1 MPAGVYVHIPF
12 CVKKCNYCDFNSTD
26 KKNYLKKDYKKAL
39 IKEINAFDGETDADT
54 AFIGGG
60 TPTSLELSDL
70 TEIIETVNKKF
81 PYIREFT
88 VEVNPKTLDYDGF
101 SALFKSGANRIS
113 FGVQSANDD
122 ELKVLGRI
130 HTFEDFLKSH
140 DAAVKAGFEN
150 INFDLMFSLP
160 DQTKEKFKATLDKIL
175 PLSPTHLS
183 CYSLIIEE
191 GTPFYNMKLN
201 LPDEECDREIYE
213 YTVDRL
219 SDCGYRQYEISNFA
233 KVNKECRHNIKYWK
247 RENYYGFGAGACS
260 LCDDIRYQNPYNIE
274 DYIKGGEAAAEK
286 LSEKDIE
293 SEYIFLGL
301 RMTEGIDLSDYE
313 KRFGLSFTDKYKN
326 IIEKYEKMGF
336 LTVNSRCFL
345 TLKGI
350 SISNT
355 IMSEFV

>member
-1 MPAGVYVHIPF
+1 MASGVYVHIPF
-12 CVKKCNYCDFNSTD
+12 CIKKCNYCDFNSTD
-26 KKNYLKKDYKKAL
+26 KMNYLKKDYKNAL
-39 IKEINAFDGETDADT
+39 INEIKAFDGETDADT

-60 TPTSLELSDL
+60 TPTSLEILDL
-70 TEIIETVNKKF
+70 TEIIGAVSLKF
-81 PYIREFT
+81 PKIKEFT

-101 SALFKSGANRIS
+101 SALYKSGVNRIS
-113 FGVQSANDD
+113 FGVQSANND

-130 HTFEDFLKSH
+130 HTFEDFLKSYD
-140 DAAVKAGFEN
+140 DALKAGFEN

-160 DQTKEKFKATLDKIL
+160 DQTKAKFKNTLDKIL
-175 PLSPTHLS
+175 PLSPAHLS

-201 LPDEECDREIYE
+201 LPDEEIDREIYE

-219 SDCGYRQYEISNFA
+219 QDCGYRQYEISNFA
-233 KVNKECRHNIKYWK
+233 RVNKECRHNIKYWK

-260 LCDDIRYQNPYNIE
+260 LCDDIRYQNPCDIQ
-274 DYIKGGEAAAEK
+274 DYINGGTVSAEE
-286 LSEKDIE
+286 LSLKDIE

-301 RMTEGIDLSDYE
+301 RMTEGISLSDYE
-313 KRFGLSFTDKYKN
+313 KRFGVPFTEKYKD
-326 IIEKYEKMGF
+326 ILRKYENMGL
-336 LTVNSRCFL
+336 LTVNDRCFL

-350 SISNT
+350 SVSNT

>member
-1 MPAGVYVHIPF
+1 MAAGVYVHIPF

-26 KKNYLKKDYKKAL
+26 KMNYLKKDYKNAL
-39 IKEINAFDGETDADT
+39 IKEIIEFDGDVDADT

-70 TEIIETVNKKF
+70 TQIIETVNKKF
-81 PYIREFT
+81 PKIKEFT
-88 VEVNPKTLDYDGF
+88 VEVNPKTLYYNGF
-101 SALFKSGANRIS
+101 SALYNCGVNRIS
-113 FGVQSANDD
+113 FGVQSANND

-130 HTFEDFLKSH
+130 HTFEDFLKSYEC
-140 DAAVKAGFEN
+140 ALKAGVKN

-160 DQTKEKFKATLDKIL
+160 DQTKTKFKNTLDKIL
-175 PLSPTHLS
+175 PLSPSHLS

-213 YTVDRL
+213 YTVERL
-219 SDCGYRQYEISNFA
+219 QNSGYRQYEISNFA
-233 KVNKECRHNIKYWK
+233 LLNKECRHNIKYWK
-247 RENYYGFGAGACS
+247 REDYYGFGAGACS
-260 LCDDIRYQNPYNIE
+260 LYGDVRYQNPVSIT
-274 DYIKGGEAAAEK
+274 DYIKGKKKTAEK
-286 LSEKDIE
+286 LSQKDIE

-301 RMTEGIDLSDYE
+301 RMLEGIDLSDYYN
-313 KRFGLSFTDKYKN
+313 RFDISFT
-326 IIEKYEKMGF
+326 EKYGDIIKKYEDMGF
-336 LTVNSRCFL
+336 LTLNSHLSL